1 MVEIDRLTESAMK
14 QEFPELWNLLNATFH
29 ADWRDD
35 FASARDALDDS
46 LSGYTTAGRGLIHQ
60 EVSGVLA
67 AAPTGAELAHLFE
80 VSGADLWVD
89 SEFEMTDQA
98 FAHLLWTLTDGA
110 SKPADHGNRTARSG

>member
-1 MVEIDRLTESAMK
+1 MK
-14 QEFPELWNLLNATFH
+14 QELPELWNLLNATFH

-35 FASARDALDDS
+35 FASARDALDDG
-46 LSGYTTAGRGLIHQ
+46 LSGYTPAGRSLIHR

-89 SEFEMTDQA
+89 SEFGMTGQE
-98 FAHLLWTLTDGA
+98 FAQLLWTLTDRT
-110 SKPADHGNRTARSG
+110 SKPADHGNRSGRSSG